1 MLFAR
6 LRLGGAG
13 RQAFEAVNAKLAQV
27 RDSLR
32 DRLRQRLQNLSRL
45 RLLIHREHAHYDT
58 NVPRERNTGGR
69 CWVLGV
75 GCWFFFTS
83 TQNPEP
89 NTPPQFSVAAFN
101 VYLV

>member
-6 LRLGGAG
+6 LRLGDGG
-13 RQAFEAVNAKLAQV
+13 RQAFEALNAKLAQV
-27 RDSLR
+27 RGSLR

-69 CWVLGV
+69 CWALGV
-75 GCWFFFTS
+75 GCWLLLTR
-83 TQNPEP
+83 TQNPTP
-89 NTPPQFSVAAFN
+89 NTLPQFSVAAFN
-101 VYLV
+101 VY